1 MWTKAGEL
9 SSIPAKPPGR
19 PNEQVRLRCIKAG
32 SYYSHS
38 YSNASR
44 QLLLFWQGWF
54 PRNDS
59 DVLSHCQCWAT
70 WGFCIQVEATIDRCE
85 DMKKTK
91 SDLWFVLSFLQVV
104 WCKWGWLHRVSG
116 IHAGRIIPILVLA
129 SVINYGPLTEPKFY
143 IAKSGRT
150 QISTSNDH
158 ISETKQDFFR
168 SAGAK
173 IGQ

>member
-38 YSNASR
+38 YSKASR

-150 QISTSNDH
+150 QISTSNGH
-158 ISETKQDFFR
+158 ISETKQDFF
-168 SAGAK
+168 
-173 IGQ
+173 